1 MMMNDNNNDLNNLE
15 EEKVVDPVGDG
26 DSTLNNEENL
36 NQEGVN
42 QNVES
47 VPSVSSTSDSK
58 PQVVKVEHVK
68 EIEKV
73 VTKDN
78 SKDNNKSSDN
88 ENKRVIDSTTVNL
101 EEPKKSNKP
110 IFLVL
115 LLIFLLVFVF
125 FLPDITNFITNY
137 KNKKVGANEL
147 KSGNMTC
154 TKSITGSEVNYNYD
168 IVFKYQKNKLR
179 SSTITTVTRLNDNA
193 SSVDIIK
200 EKEASCSTLKN
211 VLDSN
216 NIGMTVKCKS
226 SLSMQETIQ
235 NIYYKNL
242 DLDYISTNIAEF
254 EGFYPEYEY
263 NESMSVIQNKLASSG
278 YKCERN
284 ES

>member
-1 MMMNDNNNDLNNLE
+1 MMMNDNNNDLNNLDE
-15 EEKVVDPVGDG
+15 TKMDSL

-36 NQEGVN
+36 NQEVN

-115 LLIFLLVFVF
+115 LLIFLLAFVF
-125 FLPDITNFITNY
+125 FLPNITNFITNY
-137 KNKKVGANEL
+137 KNKKAGANEL

-216 NIGMTVKCKS
+216 NIGMTVKCRS
-226 SLSMQETIQ
+226 SLSMQESIQ

>member
-36 NQEGVN
+36 NQEVN

-115 LLIFLLVFVF
+115 LLIFLLAFVF
-125 FLPDITNFITNY
+125 FLPDITNFITDY

-179 SSTITTVTRLNDNA
+179 SSTITTVIRLNDNA

>member
-36 NQEGVN
+36 NQEVN
-42 QNVES
+42 QNVEPIS
-47 VPSVSSTSDSK
+47 SVSSTSDSK

-115 LLIFLLVFVF
+115 LLIFLLAFVF

-137 KNKKVGANEL
+137 KNKKVGTNEL

-216 NIGMTVKCKS
+216 NIGMTVKCRS
-226 SLSMQETIQ
+226 SLSMQESIQ

>member
-36 NQEGVN
+36 NQEVN

-115 LLIFLLVFVF
+115 LLIFLLAFVF

-137 KNKKVGANEL
+137 KNKKAGANEL

-216 NIGMTVKCKS
+216 NIGMTVKCRS
-226 SLSMQETIQ
+226 SLSMQESIQ

>member
-36 NQEGVN
+36 NQEVN

-115 LLIFLLVFVF
+115 LLIFLLAFVF

-179 SSTITTVTRLNDNA
+179 SSTITTVIRLNDNA

-216 NIGMTVKCKS
+216 NIGMTVKCRS
-226 SLSMQETIQ
+226 SLSMQESIQ

>member
-36 NQEGVN
+36 NQEVN

-101 EEPKKSNKP
+101 DEPKKSNKP

-115 LLIFLLVFVF
+115 LLIFLLAFVF
-125 FLPDITNFITNY
+125 FLPNITNFITNY
-137 KNKKVGANEL
+137 KNKKAGANEL

-216 NIGMTVKCKS
+216 NIGMTVKCRS
-226 SLSMQETIQ
+226 SLSMQESIQ

>member
-36 NQEGVN
+36 NQEVN

-115 LLIFLLVFVF
+115 LLIFLLAFVF

-216 NIGMTVKCKS
+216 NIGMTVKCRS
-226 SLSMQETIQ
+226 SLSMQESIQ

>member
-26 DSTLNNEENL
+26 DATLNNEENL
-36 NQEGVN
+36 NQEVN

-47 VPSVSSTSDSK
+47 VPSIGSTSDSK

-78 SKDNNKSSDN
+78 SKDNNRSSDN

-115 LLIFLLVFVF
+115 LLIFLLAFVF

-216 NIGMTVKCKS
+216 NIGMTVKCRS
-226 SLSMQETIQ
+226 SLSMQESIQ

-263 NESMSVIQNKLASSG
+263 NESMSVIQNKLESSG

>member
-36 NQEGVN
+36 NQEVN
-42 QNVES
+42 QNEEVT
-47 VPSVSSTSDSK
+47 PSVSSTGDSK

-68 EIEKV
+68 EVEKI

-78 SKDNNKSSDN
+78 SKDNDKTGKND
-88 ENKRVIDSTTVNL
+88 NKRVIDSTTVNL

-115 LLIFLLVFVF
+115 LLIFLLAFVF

-137 KNKKVGANEL
+137 KNKKAGANEL

-216 NIGMTVKCKS
+216 NIGMTVKCRS
-226 SLSMQETIQ
+226 SLSMQESIQ

-263 NESMSVIQNKLASSG
+263 NETMSVIQNKLASSG